1 MFRQWG
7 LVMRQLL
14 ALGADPDHA
23 LQALAAGPPARPQPP
38 AVTVAGPGVTSPLLF
53 VIKPHFPEQ
62 TASFPR
68 HAPLFPDT
76 LTLLLGPRHAWIL
89 VNFSQIMVD
98 CTG

>member
-1 MFRQWG
+1 MYYV
-7 LVMRQLL
+7 LVRCVYARTSSARMRVR
-14 ALGADPDHA
+14 AYACTRCDCSG
-23 LQALAAGPPARPQPP
+23 QAPKRPKRVLRAR
-38 AVTVAGPGVTSPLLF
+38 AMRVR

-76 LTLLLGPRHAWIL
+76 LTLILGPRHTWIL

>member
-1 MFRQWG
+1 MGRASKDEPICPGPQKYG
-7 LVMRQLL
+7 SLL
-14 ALGADPDHA
+14 LRIQTSVREQIDGEETGHPMPRDGAPNKA
-23 LQALAAGPPARPQPP
+23 
-38 AVTVAGPGVTSPLLF
+38 
-53 VIKPHFPEQ
+53 IKPHFPEQ